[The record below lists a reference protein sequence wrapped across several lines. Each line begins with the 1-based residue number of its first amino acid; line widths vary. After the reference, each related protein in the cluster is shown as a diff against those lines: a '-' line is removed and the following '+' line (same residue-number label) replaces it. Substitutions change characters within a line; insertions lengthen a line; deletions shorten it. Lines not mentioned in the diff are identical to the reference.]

1 MNNDFQDFFG
11 KPEST
16 LKSLF
21 DEVEYPWQML
31 EKLPAFL
38 ESLPLGTLQGALDPK
53 ASVNDPSKLY
63 LGKNSEIGP
72 NVLIEGAVYIGN
84 NVKIKHAAY
93 LRGPLFI
100 EDGCVI
106 GHASEIKHSIFF
118 AGATAAHF
126 NYVGN
131 SVLGKEVQLGAG
143 ATCANLRFDKK
154 NIIIRT
160 FSHRLQTEHRKM
172 GAFIGQGAQV
182 GCQAVLSPG
191 CIIAQEAQVPPLT
204 AVKGFFERI
213 K

>member
-53 ASVNDPSKLY
+53 ASVNDLSKLY

-118 AGATAAHF
+118 CRRH
-126 NYVGN
+126 
-131 SVLGKEVQLGAG
+131 SSPCQLRGQ
-143 ATCANLRFDKK
+143 LRF
-154 NIIIRT
+154 
-160 FSHRLQTEHRKM
+160 RKR
-172 GAFIGQGAQV
+172 GSARSWGYV
-182 GCQAVLSPG
+182 C
-191 CIIAQEAQVPPLT
+191 
-204 AVKGFFERI
+204 
-213 K
+213 